1 MYKSAKK
8 CAYHLLISKSLFKKL
23 ITPAMFEC
31 KTRLIAHSKAREK
44 LVIMMKFHRFKRIC
58 FCVNRKKLFCVG
70 VKFFSN
76 FFFKNVLGTTWGS
89 FTQNFSQ
96 IHYVYLYRRGH
107 PSRDSMN
114 EKYRSKQTNFE
125 RTWMSEKPGWFVS
138 T

>member
-1 MYKSAKK
+1 MYKSAEK

-31 KTRLIAHSKAREK
+31 KTRLIAHSKALKK

-76 FFFKNVLGTTWGS
+76 FFFQKRARYHLKV
-89 FTQNFSQ
+89 
-96 IHYVYLYRRGH
+96 IY
-107 PSRDSMN
+107 
-114 EKYRSKQTNFE
+114 TNFQPNQLCVPISS
-125 RTWMSEKPGWFVS
+125 WSPYSGGLPLSFGLGLLKLL
-138 T
+138 